1 MVSNLCLN
9 AATGRVTP
17 KVDVYAFGVVL
28 MEIITGRKAL
38 DETMPEEK
46 SHLVT
51 WFRRLLVNQDHLRE
65 SVDRALQLDDETY
78 ESICKVAELA
88 GHCTAPDAPHRPDM
102 GHIVNI
108 LRPLVEQWRPSS
120 EPEEN
125 GGGIDLNISL
135 PQTLRMWQAEEGTS
149 RLVDVS
155 SSSDSGTRRVFD
167 SFSSTDC
174 R

>member
-1 MVSNLCLN
+1 
-9 AATGRVTP
+9 
-17 KVDVYAFGVVL
+17 

-51 WFRRLLVNQDHLRE
+51 WFRRLLVNRDHLRE
-65 SVDRALQLDDETY
+65 SVDRALQPDDETY
-78 ESICKVAELA
+78 DSICKVADLA
-88 GHCTAPDAPHRPDM
+88 GHCTTPDAQQRPDM
-102 GHIVNI
+102 GHAVNI

-125 GGGIDLNISL
+125 DDGINLNISL
-135 PQTLRMWQAEEGTS
+135 PRALRMWQAEEGTS
-149 RLVDVS
+149 RLFDVC
-155 SSSDSGTRRVFD
+155 SSSDSGTRVFD